1 MAIFG
6 IFEANL
12 GVNFKKNASVGSP
25 EPRSARDSKKSRMT
39 ALYFRRGLVGL
50 PGGSILA

>member
-12 GVNFKKNASVGSP
+12 ILFLERNASVGSP

-39 ALYFRRGLVGL
+39 ALYFQRGLVGL
-50 PGGSILA
+50 PGGSIFA